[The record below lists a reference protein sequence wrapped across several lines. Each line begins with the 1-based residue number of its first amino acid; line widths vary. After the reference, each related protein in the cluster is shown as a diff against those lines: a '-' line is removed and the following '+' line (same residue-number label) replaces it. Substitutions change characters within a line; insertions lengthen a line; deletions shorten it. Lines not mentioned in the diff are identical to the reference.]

1 MNKRLPKINNDRDA
15 ELLLEQD
22 LTDYL
27 NKENFT
33 PMTFEFEPKDK
44 VITFRV
50 SEKLLKAIKKSA
62 EKRGISYQKWLRETV
77 ESSLIDY

>member
-1 MNKRLPKINNDRDA
+1 MNKHLPKIKTDQEA

-27 NKENFT
+27 NQDNFT
-33 PMTFEFEPKDK
+33 PVTFEFEAKDK

-50 SEKLLKAIKKSA
+50 SENLLKSIKSA
-62 EKRGISYQKWLRETV
+62 AQKRGISYQKWLREVV
-77 ESSLIDY
+77 EASL

>member
-1 MNKRLPKINNDRDA
+1 MNKRLPKIKSDRDA

-22 LTDYL
+22 LTDYV

-33 PMTFEFEPKDK
+33 PVTFEFEPKDK

-50 SEKLLKAIKKSA
+50 SEKLLTAIKKSA

>member
-1 MNKRLPKINNDRDA
+1 MNKRLPKIKSDRDA

-33 PMTFEFEPKDK
+33 PVTFEFEPKDK

-50 SEKLLKAIKKSA
+50 SEKLLTAIKKSA